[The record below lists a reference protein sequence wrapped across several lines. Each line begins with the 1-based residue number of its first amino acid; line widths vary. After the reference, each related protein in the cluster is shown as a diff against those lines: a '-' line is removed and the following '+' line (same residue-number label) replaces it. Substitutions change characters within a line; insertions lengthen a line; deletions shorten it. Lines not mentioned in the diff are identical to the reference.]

1 MQNGNT
7 DRVKGHKPFHWKVSR
22 GRRLWQN
29 LKMPKA
35 IINALQHNLRQAL
48 SIGRV
53 NEAETILARLKKEDP
68 LSAATR
74 GFELELLLNSGR
86 IAEADALARQL
97 CRLFPDSARI
107 IFLAGRVNY
116 RQKRYEPAEGHF
128 RESLRLYPHWR
139 TRHWLG
145 KTLTQAGKF
154 EEAESLLQMVVDHN
168 RYALLDLGWLHER
181 RNDLDAAL
189 KAYDEF
195 LAENP
200 GHTYASEQQ
209 TRIRARMLDPEDL
222 ISEVGALVDMDEEIP
237 QALFPEFVRTLFET
251 GQSPR
256 AREEIQAKAGR
267 LEAKVAVQVA
277 WVCYRAQAYDVACD
291 LFLQHLGVNKS
302 NIKYLVALESAAD
315 KCKRLPDVIAAYK
328 TYLPEARQFYGRWRS
343 LARRKK

>member
-1 MQNGNT
+1 
-7 DRVKGHKPFHWKVSR
+7 
-22 GRRLWQN
+22 
-29 LKMPKA
+29 MPKPV
-35 IINALQHNLRQAL
+35 INALQRNLRQAL
-48 SIGRV
+48 SIGHV
-53 NEAETILARLKKEDP
+53 SEAETILARLKKEDP

-74 GFELELLLNSGR
+74 GYELELLLSSNR
-86 IAEADALARQL
+86 IAEADALAPQL

-107 IFLAGRVNY
+107 IFLAGRVDY
-116 RQKRYEPAEGHF
+116 RQKRYEPAEAHF

-154 EEAESLLQMVVDHN
+154 EEAESLLQLVVEQN
-168 RYALLDLGWLHER
+168 RHALLDLGWLHER
-181 RNDLDAAL
+181 RNDFEAAL

-200 GHTYASEQQ
+200 GHVYASEQR
-209 TRIRARMLDPEDL
+209 TRIRARMLDPEEL
-222 ISEVGALVDMDEEIP
+222 ISEVGALAEMDEEIP

-256 AREEIQAKAGR
+256 ARKEIQAKAGR

-277 WVCYRAQAYDVACD
+277 WACYRAQAYDVACD
-291 LFLQHLGVNKS
+291 LFLQHLRVNKS